1 MDDMTPPWSPPTGQ
15 PPAWGPPAWGPP
27 AWAPSPPPA
36 WRAPP
41 PVPVRV
47 RRRGWVQAL
56 VVAGLVVGGGALART
71 TSNDGPQWAKAWDP
85 RVEPLARFVESA
97 RGLTFRHPVT
107 VEFLA
112 EAEFLAHVRSTRSAV
127 VDSSTTDAAADL
139 PLERAFGLVP
149 RTFERGKTESDAAA
163 GIVGAYSPAERLVRV
178 RGETLTVAAR
188 VTLVHELTHALQD
201 QTFVLRTVQ
210 SAPTSQAAVNAILG
224 VIEGDA
230 SAVEARYVDELP
242 AEDRESYAREE
253 SGVIQSPELAR
264 VPAALLTAIQLPYA
278 LGPALVET
286 VDRVGGAD
294 RRNGLFR
301 APPANDLGLLFP
313 EVALDDP
320 VAPQPPARPAV
331 AEGEEAVD
339 SHRYGDDLGAS
350 GWLTVLAGRLD
361 AHDAVRAVR
370 AWSGDRYVTFR
381 RGDAICA
388 RAAVRGS
395 SAAGADLLESALR
408 DWVARGPADA
418 ATATRDGT
426 VVTLTSCDTGVGD
439 PPTDGRFTDALA
451 LLSVRSQALT
461 AATPG
466 GIEHATTAQR
476 VCLGDA
482 FAAALTVDELRR
494 LDEISS
500 ARLDQI
506 REGALRTCGSTTR

>member
-1 MDDMTPPWSPPTGQ
+1 MDEMTPPWP
-15 PPAWGPPAWGPP
+15 PPAGPPPAWGPP
-27 AWAPSPPPA
+27 AWAPPALAPSPPPV

-41 PVPVRV
+41 PVAV
-47 RRRGWVQAL
+47 RRRGWLGAL
-56 VVAGLVVGGGALART
+56 VVAGLVVGGGALSRT
-71 TSNDGPQWAKAWDP
+71 TSNGGPPWAKAWDP
-85 RVEPLARFVESA
+85 RIEPLARFVEST

-107 VEFLA
+107 VQFLP

-127 VDSSTTDAAADL
+127 VRSSTTDAAASL

-149 RTFERGKTESDAAA
+149 RTFERGQTESDAAA

-178 RGETLTVAAR
+178 RGETLTVAVR

-210 SAPTSQAAVNAILG
+210 SSPTTQAAVNAVLG

-230 SAVEARYVDELP
+230 SAVEARYIGELS
-242 AEDRESYAREE
+242 ADDQAVYANEE
-253 SGVIQSPELAR
+253 SGVVQSPELAR
-264 VPAALLTAIQLPYA
+264 VPAALLTAIELPYA

-301 APPANDLGLLFP
+301 TPPTSDLGLLFP
-313 EVALDDP
+313 DVAVGGWP
-320 VAPQPPARPAV
+320 APAPPARLSL
-331 AEGEEAVD
+331 AEGEVAVD

-370 AWSGDRYVTFR
+370 GWGGDRYVTFR
-381 RGDAICA
+381 RGEAICA
-388 RAAVRGS
+388 RAAVVGS
-395 SAAGADLLESALR
+395 SAAGADLFESAVR
-408 DWVARGPADA
+408 DWVARGPVNA
-418 ATATRDGT
+418 ATATRDGA

-439 PPTDGRFTDALA
+439 PPTDGRFTDPLA
-451 LLSVRSQALT
+451 LLSVRAQALT
-461 AATPG
+461 AAAPA

-482 FAAALTVDELRR
+482 FTTALTVDELRR
-494 LDEISS
+494 LREIPE

-506 REGALRTCGSTTR
+506 REGALSTCGSTTR